1 MPDGEPPP
9 LPVRESGTT
18 APRPKDAATVIV
30 WRRRRGRIEVLMGE
44 RHRAHSFMPQ
54 RYVFP
59 GGRVD
64 AGDAR
69 VRHASDMT
77 SAVAAQ
83 LARTTRP
90 GRGRSIVTAAVRETF
105 EETGLLIGASDPMP
119 EKPVPQGWERFF
131 ETGLAPALDRLVYVA
146 RAITPPFRPQR
157 FDARFFMIGAEETQ
171 GRLQGSGELEK
182 LDWVPLGGA
191 DGMELAV
198 VTRRVLEYVDELFS
212 GGRAPDDRIPLF
224 RHMPNGRHLR
234 IPQ

>member
-9 LPVRESGTT
+9 LPVREAGTT

-64 AGDAR
+64 PGDAR
-69 VRHASDMT
+69 VRSASDMT
-77 SAVAAQ
+77 STVAAQ

-105 EETGLLIGASDPMP
+105 EETGLLIGASDPAP
-119 EKPVPQGWERFF
+119 GRPVPRGWERFF

-157 FDARFFMIGAEETQ
+157 FDARFFMIEADKTQ

-191 DGMELAV
+191 GGMELAA
-198 VTRRVLEYVDELFS
+198 VTRRVLEYVDELLS
-212 GGRAPDDRIPLF
+212 GRHVPDGRIPMF
-224 RHMPNGRHLR
+224 RYVPNGRHLC
-234 IPQ
+234 ILQ

>member
-9 LPVRESGTT
+9 LPVREAGTT

-69 VRHASDMT
+69 VRRASDMT
-77 SAVAAQ
+77 STVAAQ

-105 EETGLLIGASDPMP
+105 EETGLLIGASDPTP
-119 EKPVPQGWERFF
+119 QKPVPQGWERFF

-157 FDARFFMIGAEETQ
+157 FDARFFMIEAEETQ

-182 LDWVPLGGA
+182 LDWVPLGGS
-191 DGMELAV
+191 DGMELAT

-212 GGRAPDDRIPLF
+212 GAREPDDRIPLF
-224 RHMPNGRHLR
+224 RHMPNGRHLS

>member
-9 LPVRESGTT
+9 LPVREAGTT

-69 VRHASDMT
+69 VRRASDMT
-77 SAVAAQ
+77 STVAAQ
-83 LARTTRP
+83 LSRTTRP

-105 EETGLLIGASDPMP
+105 EETGLLIGASDPTP
-119 EKPVPQGWERFF
+119 QKPVPQGWERFF

-157 FDARFFMIGAEETQ
+157 FDARFFMIEAEETQ

-182 LDWVPLGGA
+182 LDWVPLGGS
-191 DGMELAV
+191 DGMELAT

-212 GGRAPDDRIPLF
+212 GAREPDDRIPLF

>member
-69 VRHASDMT
+69 VRRASDMT
-77 SAVAAQ
+77 PTVAAQ

-90 GRGRSIVTAAVRETF
+90 GRGRSIATAAVRETF
-105 EETGLLIGASDPMP
+105 EETGLLIGASDPTP
-119 EKPVPQGWERFF
+119 EKPVPQGWKRFF

-157 FDARFFMIGAEETQ
+157 FDARFFMIEAEKTQ

-191 DGMELAV
+191 DGMELAA

-212 GGRAPDDRIPLF
+212 GDRAPEDRIPLF

>member
-69 VRHASDMT
+69 VRRASDMT
-77 SAVAAQ
+77 PTVAAQ

-90 GRGRSIVTAAVRETF
+90 GRGRSIATAAVRETF
-105 EETGLLIGASDPMP
+105 EETGLLIGASDPTP
-119 EKPVPQGWERFF
+119 EKPVPQGWKRFF

-157 FDARFFMIGAEETQ
+157 FDARFFMIEAEKTQ

-191 DGMELAV
+191 DGMELAA
-198 VTRRVLEYVDELFS
+198 VTRRVLEYVDDLFS
-212 GGRAPDDRIPLF
+212 GDRAPEDRIPLF

>member
-9 LPVRESGTT
+9 LPVREAGTT

-69 VRHASDMT
+69 VRRASDMT
-77 SAVAAQ
+77 STVAAQ

-105 EETGLLIGASDPMP
+105 EETGLLIGASDPTP
-119 EKPVPQGWERFF
+119 QKPVPQGWERFF

-157 FDARFFMIGAEETQ
+157 FDARFFMIQAEETQ

-182 LDWVPLGGA
+182 LDWVLLGGA
-191 DGMELAV
+191 DGMELAT

-212 GGRAPDDRIPLF
+212 GARDPDDRIPLF

>member
-9 LPVRESGTT
+9 LPVREAGTT

-69 VRHASDMT
+69 VRRASDMT
-77 SAVAAQ
+77 STVAAQ
-83 LARTTRP
+83 LSRTTRP

-105 EETGLLIGASDPMP
+105 EETGLLIGASDPTP
-119 EKPVPQGWERFF
+119 QKPVPQGWERFF

-157 FDARFFMIGAEETQ
+157 FDARFFMIEAEETQ

-182 LDWVPLGGA
+182 LDWVPLGGS
-191 DGMELAV
+191 DGMELAT

-212 GGRAPDDRIPLF
+212 GARDPDDRIPLF